1 MVFGL
6 TRPRIDTEAT
16 VSVAYTLSTWPLLVF
31 LLMHSLCDRLEI
43 MFVVLLQ
50 KENQKQRAD
59 ICITLPNLLD
69 QLVVA
74 LLSTLT

>member
-1 MVFGL
+1 
-6 TRPRIDTEAT
+6 
-16 VSVAYTLSTWPLLVF
+16 
-31 LLMHSLCDRLEI
+31 

-50 KENQKQRAD
+50 KENQKQRAY